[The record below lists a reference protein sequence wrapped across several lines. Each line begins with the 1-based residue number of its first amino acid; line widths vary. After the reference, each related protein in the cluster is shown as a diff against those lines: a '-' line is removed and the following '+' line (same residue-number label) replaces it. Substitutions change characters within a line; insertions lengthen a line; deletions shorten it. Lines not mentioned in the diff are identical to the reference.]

1 MVFSKDP
8 EDINIKMDYNALKQ
22 VPKFRYLGSIFTED
36 GKNKE
41 DVLQRINLLAPELFF
56 LILAHS
62 VYKIW
67 IIQEPNKLELWDKLH
82 FKENKTESIHHV

>member
-1 MVFSKDP
+1 MKINREKTEVMVFSKDP

-56 LILAHS
+56 
-62 VYKIW
+62 
-67 IIQEPNKLELWDKLH
+67 
-82 FKENKTESIHHV
+82 